1 MSKTITLLAAQNANG
16 AATSGVLDIADLPTA
31 SLQVIFT
38 GANVVGTLTLQGST
52 DQTNWALLPGTTIAV
67 TASVGHIYDITPTG
81 VQYFRVVWAYTS
93 GAGNISV
100 TGKIKEL
107 LRA

>member
-1 MSKTITLLAAQNANG
+1 MSKTVTLLAAQNANA

-67 TASVGHIYDITPTG
+67 TASVGHIYDISPTG
-81 VQYFRVVWAYTS
+81 CNILEWFGPTR
-93 GAGNISV
+93 AG
-100 TGKIKEL
+100 
-107 LRA
+107 RATLALPVKSRNY